1 MNNRRLLLV
10 GTLCAFALYG
20 TEGFAQSYPT
30 RPIRF
35 VIPYAPGGS
44 ANMLARVVGQ
54 KVIDYFGQQVVVDNR
69 PGANGHIG
77 MEIGAKAVPDGY
89 TIVLGYISN
98 VVIDPSLYRRLPYDP
113 IKNLAPVTQLA
124 STPNVLVVHPSV
136 PARTF
141 KELLAYAKTH
151 PGKISFGSSSIGS
164 VGHLTGELL
173 NRRAGIEMMHVPY
186 KGGGQ
191 AVIDLLGGQIQMMF
205 SGFSSTL
212 QHIKAGKLQPLAVT
226 GAKRSPVLPD
236 IPTIAESG
244 FPGFAATAWH
254 GVFVP
259 AGTPKAVVDKLHGAI
274 VRALAD
280 PDAKEKLTA
289 LGFEIVGSSP
299 AEFSAFIS
307 AELRQWGPVV
317 KASGATAD

>member
-1 MNNRRLLLV
+1 MNRCRLLFA
-10 GTLCAFALYG
+10 GALCAFALNG
-20 TEGFAQSYPT
+20 IQGFAQSYPA

-35 VIPYAPGGS
+35 VVPYAPGGS

-54 KVIDYFGQQVVVDNR
+54 KITNYFGQQVVVDNR

-98 VVIDPSLYRRLPYDP
+98 VVIDPSLYRHLPYDP
-113 IKNLAPVTQLA
+113 IKDLMPVTQLA

-136 PARTF
+136 PAATF
-141 KELLAYAKTH
+141 KELIVYAKAH
-151 PGKISFGSSSIGS
+151 PGKISFGSSGIGS
-164 VGHLTGELL
+164 IGHLTGELL
-173 NRRAGIEMMHVPY
+173 NRKAGVDMVHVPY

-212 QHIKAGKLQPLAVT
+212 QQIKAGRLRPLAVT
-226 GAKRSPVLPD
+226 GAKRSPVLPN

-259 AGTPKAVVDKLHGAI
+259 AGIPKGIITKLHGSI

-299 AEFSAFIS
+299 AEFAVFIN
-307 AELRQWGPVV
+307 AELKQWGPVV